1 MSWKLTEVRYVDV
14 QNTDFRYWMK
24 YVFSVLLFKKQ
35 DPSFTYE
42 VIVVD
47 DGSKDQ
53 TTKVRKR
60 NVLPRNQRYG
70 FLHCSL
76 KCFAF
81 TFCYL
86 KYLTIQIQVSEYF
99 LSLSYLH
106 YRCHICI
113 SMHIQ
118 LFFECQY
125 SWLADVLPT
134 QSFSAAEIVKI
145 QILASINFWNTLRVH
160 SDVNKNLRKH

>member
-1 MSWKLTEVRYVDV
+1 MPVSTWMSWTLTEVRYVDV

-106 YRCHICI
+106 YIC
-113 SMHIQ
+113 MHKHTHTIIFWMSVF
-118 LFFECQY
+118 LTGWCAPHTEF
-125 SWLADVLPT
+125 
-134 QSFSAAEIVKI
+134 FSAAEIVKI
-145 QILASINFWNTLRVH
+145 QILASINFWNTLCAQWCE
-160 SDVNKNLRKH
+160 